1 MKLKNSVL
9 ANYSIGGGIASS
21 FAYNMM
27 MVYFLVF
34 STDIMG
40 ISGSAVGVIMLISRL
55 VDTFTDPLMGTIA
68 DRTATK
74 WGRYRFWLLVSAPFL
89 FISTYLVFASPNL
102 LNQQSK
108 FVYML
113 VMYVAFSIVYTVPNI
128 AFHSLSS
135 YLTDDTRERQKIVLS
150 KQSVGQIAA
159 FLVNEGG
166 FYIITRFGGGESG
179 YRAMGF
185 VFAIIITIGYIL
197 CAQGVKSIDTKE
209 RSYEL
214 KSKMSK
220 KDGVSIWK
228 SMTYIV
234 KMPSMLALSIASST
248 NTFALAVT
256 GAIGLYFY
264 THVMKNAAYF
274 ATASLV
280 NTIAIA
286 LGYVVTFL
294 LIKKYSNKN
303 IFLYSSILAII
314 PSVVLYYFFYDNP
327 TWIIGMLALS
337 YGITQVAFL
346 ATWMMVT
353 DCADDIRYL
362 TGESGDGIASAGLN
376 FSNKLGLALG
386 GLFAG
391 VFISKIGYE
400 PNALSQSAEAIKGLI
415 FAMTMLPAI
424 GNVFSVIAMKWYP
437 INEEYHKNILSV
449 IASRDEVEECNNN

>member
-1 MKLKNSVL
+1 MKLKNNVL
-9 ANYSIGGGIASS
+9 ASYSIGGGIASS

-34 STDIMG
+34 STDVMG
-40 ISGSAVGVIMLISRL
+40 ISGRTVGVIMLISRL
-55 VDTFTDPLMGTIA
+55 IDTFTDPLMGAIA

-74 WGRYRFWLLVSAPFL
+74 WGRYRFWILVSAPFL
-89 FISTYLVFASPNL
+89 FIFTYLVFASPNL
-102 LNQQSK
+102 SNQYSK
-108 FVYML
+108 YVYML
-113 VMYVAFSIVYTVPNI
+113 VMYVAFSIVYTIPNI

-135 YLTDDTRERQKIVLS
+135 YLTADAKERQKIVLS
-150 KQSVGQIAA
+150 KQSVGQLEA
-159 FLVNEGG
+159 FAVNEGG
-166 FYIITRFGGGESG
+166 FYIISRFGGGESG

-214 KSKMSK
+214 KSKMRK
-220 KDGVSIWK
+220 KDRVSIWK

-234 KMPSMLALSIASST
+234 KIPSILALSVASAT

-256 GAIGLYFY
+256 GAVGLYFY
-264 THVMKNAAYF
+264 TYVMKDAAYF
-274 ATASLV
+274 ATASFV
-280 NTIAIA
+280 NTIAMA
-286 LGYVVTFL
+286 LGYIATFL

-303 IFLYSSILAII
+303 VFLYSSILAII

-327 TWIIGMLALS
+327 IWIIGMLALS

-353 DCADDIRYL
+353 DCADDIKYL

-391 VFISKIGYE
+391 VFISYIGYQ
-400 PNALSQSAEAIKGLI
+400 PNALSQSSETIKGLI

-424 GNVFSVIAMKWYP
+424 GNIFSVIAMKWYP
-437 INEEYHKNILSV
+437 INQEYHKKILSEIDYV
-449 IASRDEVEECNNN
+449 D

>member
-1 MKLKNSVL
+1 MKLKNNVL
-9 ANYSIGGGIASS
+9 ASYSIGGGIASS

-34 STDIMG
+34 STDVMG
-40 ISGSAVGVIMLISRL
+40 ISGSTVGVIMLISRL
-55 VDTFTDPLMGTIA
+55 IDTFTDPLMGAIA

-74 WGRYRFWLLVSAPFL
+74 WGRYRFWILVSAPFL
-89 FISTYLVFASPNL
+89 FIFTYLVFASPNL
-102 LNQQSK
+102 SNQYSK
-108 FVYML
+108 YVYML
-113 VMYVAFSIVYTVPNI
+113 VMYVAFSIVYTIPNI

-135 YLTDDTRERQKIVLS
+135 YLTADAKERQKIVLS
-150 KQSVGQIAA
+150 KQSVGQLAA
-159 FLVNEGG
+159 FAVNAGG
-166 FYIITRFGGGESG
+166 FYIISRFGGGESG

-220 KDGVSIWK
+220 KDRVSIWK

-234 KMPSMLALSIASST
+234 KIPSILALSVASAT

-256 GAIGLYFY
+256 GAVGLYFY
-264 THVMKNAAYF
+264 TYVMKDAAYF
-274 ATASLV
+274 ATASFV
-280 NTIAIA
+280 NTIAMA
-286 LGYVVTFL
+286 LGYIATFL

-303 IFLYSSILAII
+303 VFLYSSILAII
-314 PSVVLYYFFYDNP
+314 PSVVLYYLFYDNP
-327 TWIIGMLALS
+327 IWIIGMLALS

-353 DCADDIRYL
+353 DCADDIKYL

-391 VFISKIGYE
+391 VFISYIGYQ
-400 PNALSQSAEAIKGLI
+400 PNALSQSSETIKGLI

-424 GNVFSVIAMKWYP
+424 GNIFSVIAMKWYP
-437 INEEYHKNILSV
+437 INQEYHKKILSEIDYV
-449 IASRDEVEECNNN
+449 D